1 MKTCFRRKDLK
12 MTKRV
17 NRRLFHTALA
27 FAAVCAL
34 TVPSMTIRA
43 DKTAEAG
50 EGTQTALAAVQEETP
65 GTEQPQDT
73 AAVTLTAVPE
83 EDSESFV
90 LQLQSIRDIQQT
102 QLEQVQ
108 TQIRTLTQLQE
119 TAVIDAAQLQLLGQ
133 LQTLEQVQLEQI
145 AQTDTQLQAFADLM
159 TAEEEL
165 AEGPEI
171 IFVGDSRF
179 VQMHNAV
186 GGSDYVWI
194 AKSSQ
199 GYKWFASEAVPQID
213 AVVGRGT
220 KILINLGVN
229 DVANVNAYAEL
240 VNKKAAEWTQK
251 GATVYYASV
260 NPVENGQYITKSMVN
275 TFNKKL
281 QARLSP
287 QIHWIDSFSYLQG
300 TGYTLTD
307 GLHYSKGTSKTLYKY
322 YLSALGRV

>member
-1 MKTCFRRKDLK
+1 
-12 MTKRV
+12 MTKRA
-17 NRRLFHTALA
+17 NRRLLQAALA

-65 GTEQPQDT
+65 GTEQSQDT
-73 AAVTLTAVPE
+73 AAVTLTTVPE

-194 AKSSQ
+194 ARSS
-199 GYKWFASEAVPQID
+199 
-213 AVVGRGT
+213 
-220 KILINLGVN
+220 
-229 DVANVNAYAEL
+229 
-240 VNKKAAEWTQK
+240 
-251 GATVYYASV
+251 
-260 NPVENGQYITKSMVN
+260 
-275 TFNKKL
+275 
-281 QARLSP
+281 
-287 QIHWIDSFSYLQG
+287 
-300 TGYTLTD
+300 
-307 GLHYSKGTSKTLYKY
+307 
-322 YLSALGRV
+322 

>member
-1 MKTCFRRKDLK
+1 

-17 NRRLFHTALA
+17 NRRLFHAALA

-65 GTEQPQDT
+65 GTEQSQDT
-73 AAVTLTAVPE
+73 AAVTLTTVPE

-159 TAEEEL
+159 TAEEDL
-165 AEGPEI
+165 AE
-171 IFVGDSRF
+171 
-179 VQMHNAV
+179 
-186 GGSDYVWI
+186 
-194 AKSSQ
+194 
-199 GYKWFASEAVPQID
+199 
-213 AVVGRGT
+213 
-220 KILINLGVN
+220 
-229 DVANVNAYAEL
+229 
-240 VNKKAAEWTQK
+240 
-251 GATVYYASV
+251 
-260 NPVENGQYITKSMVN
+260 
-275 TFNKKL
+275 
-281 QARLSP
+281 
-287 QIHWIDSFSYLQG
+287 
-300 TGYTLTD
+300 
-307 GLHYSKGTSKTLYKY
+307 
-322 YLSALGRV
+322 